1 MNFKNDRK
9 SYICSTYQ
17 KNTAKKCSS
26 HIIKHDVLM
35 QVVLANLKNLIDN
48 SLNMQSLVDMAIQR
62 AGIKKNNA
70 IKELDKVQHVI
81 SKLDKEL
88 VQLTRKWTSG
98 DIDKEMFNACS
109 VAVKNERQ
117 ELEERMARLQTE
129 ISHEHDTESRVSSFK
144 AELTKFAALDVS
156 NEEILRDMIHKM
168 INRVDVHEDGSIE
181 ISYNFQNP
189 LKQGA

>member
-1 MNFKNDRK
+1 
-9 SYICSTYQ
+9 
-17 KNTAKKCSS
+17 
-26 HIIKHDVLM
+26 
-35 QVVLANLKNLIDN
+35 
-48 SLNMQSLVDMAIQR
+48 MQSLVDVAIQR
-62 AGIKKNNA
+62 AGIKKNSA

-129 ISHEHDTESRVSSFK
+129 IAHEHDTESRVLAFK
-144 AELTKFAALDVS
+144 AELMRFAALEIS

>member
-1 MNFKNDRK
+1 MNLLK
-9 SYICSTYQ
+9 Q
-17 KNTAKKCSS
+17 A
-26 HIIKHDVLM
+26 
-35 QVVLANLKNLIDN
+35 VLANLKELIDN
-48 SLNMQSLVDMAIQR
+48 SLNMQSLVDVTIQR

-70 IKELDKVQHVI
+70 VKELDKVQREI
-81 SKLDKEL
+81 SKLDREL

-98 DIDKEMFNACS
+98 DIDKELFNACS

-117 ELEERMARLQTE
+117 ALEERGARLQSE
-129 ISHEHDTESRVSSFK
+129 IAHEHDTESRVSAFK
-144 AELTKFAALDVS
+144 AELMKFIALDVS

-181 ISYNFQNP
+181 ITYNFQNP